1 MGSKERRERERRELR
16 DKILDASRDLFAEEG
31 YDKVSMR
38 QIAERIEYS
47 PTAIY
52 LHFPDKETLFRELC
66 RQDFGRLSEKMARL
80 AQVEDPLDRI
90 EKLGEA
96 YVAFALGYPNHY
108 RMMFMTV
115 HPVPKLTEEERRQ
128 VENPDENAYAFL
140 RLTCAEAIDAGRVRE
155 DLRDPD
161 LLAQLLW
168 AGVHGLAALH
178 ITKGHESWVAMRPPR
193 AATRALVGALRR
205 GIEAPRAK
213 PPARSRKE

>member
-1 MGSKERRERERRELR
+1 MGSKERRDRERQELR
-16 DKILDASRDLFAEEG
+16 DKILNAARELFAEEG
-31 YDKVSMR
+31 YEKVAMR

-66 RQDFGRLSEKMARL
+66 NQDFGRLSEKMARL
-80 AQVEDPLDRI
+80 AQIEDPLDRI

-96 YVAFALGYPNHY
+96 YVAFALEYPNHY

-115 HPVPKLTEEERRQ
+115 HPVQEITEEERRQ
-128 VENPDENAYAFL
+128 MENPDENAYAFL
-140 RLTCAEAIDAGRVRE
+140 RLTCVEAIEAGRVRE
-155 DLRDPD
+155 ELRDPD

-178 ITKGHESWVAMRPPR
+178 ITKGHESWVALRPAR

-205 GIEAPRAK
+205 GIEAPRTKRPVRAG
-213 PPARSRKE
+213 RE